1 MIKYALVQVLLL
13 GEVLFKLLF
22 NYKILFIYYLKII
35 IKLIHV
41 FNYYLENIKEL

>member
-22 NYKILFIYYLKII
+22 NYKILFIYYLKV
-35 IKLIHV
+35 IKIYLKHV
-41 FNYYLENIKEL
+41 FIH

>member
-1 MIKYALVQVLLL
+1 MIKFALVQVLLL

-35 IKLIHV
+35 VKLI
-41 FNYYLENIKEL
+41 NT